1 MAEAQDCSIQTIE
14 ASDDN
19 SMSSFGVPPE
29 ISALQASQAQREA
42 ATAKDR
48 QRAVR
53 EQRRG
58 GEELERLFRVNETE
72 DVAEIHRFEEER
84 DKHDRSRRRTETP
97 RVRSVDEDHES
108 GGGNGSLDITA

>member
-1 MAEAQDCSIQTIE
+1 
-14 ASDDN
+14 
-19 SMSSFGVPPE
+19 MSSFGVPPE
-29 ISALQASQAQREA
+29 ISALQATQAQREA

-58 GEELERLFRVNETE
+58 SEESERLFRVNETE

-84 DKHDRSRRRTETP
+84 DKHDRSRRRAEPP
-97 RVRSVDEDHES
+97 RARSADEDREP
-108 GGGNGSLDITA
+108 GGGDGSLDITA